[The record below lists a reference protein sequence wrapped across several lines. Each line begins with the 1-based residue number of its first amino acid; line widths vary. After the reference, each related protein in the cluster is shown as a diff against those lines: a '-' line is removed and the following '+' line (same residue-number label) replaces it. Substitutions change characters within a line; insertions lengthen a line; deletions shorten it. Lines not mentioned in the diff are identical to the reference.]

1 MNSESFLS
9 ISREVLAKIVE
20 RDALTGAPEID
31 IFNGCLKWAAKECE
45 RNGWEA
51 SPANKREA
59 LGNVLHLIRFPLMPL
74 EIFSNFVTTTGLLN
88 KDESLSVF
96 LYLTRKRVNR
106 NDSEHP
112 RFPVKKRAAAPQQKN
127 IISNGWFGPPSQF
140 FTECILCSYLYET
153 DKERCPNCG
162 AINEWTTLIFSSES
176 ILVDINLNIE
186 STL

>member
-1 MNSESFLS
+1 MPSL
-9 ISREVLAKIVE
+9 VLLKLIYLMVVW
-20 RDALTGAPEID
+20 
-31 IFNGCLKWAAKECE
+31 NGLRRNAKEMGGKLPQLTSE
-45 RNGWEA
+45 KPWEM
-51 SPANKREA
+51 SW
-59 LGNVLHLIRFPLMPL
+59 HLIRFPLMPL